1 METDMKPKCLLER
14 AVAAALIACAAAAV
28 LCTADCAAGTGA
40 EKTGWGT
47 VRVQGIVTMP
57 LGDNSVEVWNDCGDE
72 WADYL
77 NFSGSIDVGTA
88 AGILAGF
95 EYVFAGKYGLETN
108 LVYWRK
114 LVELNFATTGLTVE
128 GSPNFIMPTVGF
140 NYHFLVDEKKDM
152 YVGGLCCLGVYAVG
166 FYTDIEVS
174 KDLALGLNLGMDYYV
189 RGSWSM
195 GASLKYIDFGEM
207 DFSLLPPYLSGIV
220 CDNGLFG
227 IGSMN
232 SISLAVGAGYRF

>member
-1 METDMKPKCLLER
+1 MRLKRLPIR
-14 AVAAALIACAAAAV
+14 AFFMIIIACAGTAA
-28 LCTADCAAGTGA
+28 LCPDSRAGGNDGDRTH
-40 EKTGWGT
+40 WGT
-47 VRVQGIVTMP
+47 LRLQGLVTMP

-72 WADYL
+72 WIDYL
-77 NFSGSIDVGTA
+77 DFFGSIDVNTS

-95 EYVFAGKYGLETN
+95 EYVFARRYGFEVD
-108 LVYWRK
+108 LVYWSR
-114 LVELNFATTGLTVE
+114 LVELRFATEDLTIE
-128 GSPNFIMPTVGF
+128 GSPNFIMPTIGM
-140 NYHFLVDEKKDM
+140 NYHFLTDEKKDV
-152 YVGGLCCLGVYAVG
+152 YAGGLCCLGVYAVG

-189 RGSWSM
+189 RGSWSV
-195 GASLKYIDFGEM
+195 GANFKYIDFGEM

-232 SISLAVGAGYRF
+232 SVSLTFGAGYRF